1 MIIHNVE
8 QNTPEWFRLR
18 MGVPTASRFGE
29 IYTGTGKASASA
41 DNYMYSLLAEIV
53 ANEPGESFSNAATE
67 WGHEMEPRAV
77 SAYEMLEGRSME
89 VVGFVTND
97 KGTVGCSPDRVNLEI
112 KCPAL
117 KTHLKYLV
125 DGRCPTKYIPQVQG
139 CMLIC
144 EQDHW
149 DFMSYHPDARPL
161 IVRVERDEEYIDGLS
176 KHLNEFIVKLNDAKA
191 LIMGEGNEK
200 I

>member
-1 MIIHNVE
+1 MIVHDVD
-8 QNTPEWFRLR
+8 QGTPEWFRLR

-29 IYTGTGKASASA
+29 VYTATGKASASA
-41 DNYMYSLLAEIV
+41 ENYMYSLLAEIV
-53 ANEPGESFSNAATE
+53 SNEPGESFSNAATE

-89 VVGFVTND
+89 VIGFVTND
-97 KGTVGCSPDRVNLEI
+97 EGTIGCSPDRMNLEI
-112 KCPAL
+112 KCPSL

-125 DGRCPTKYIPQVQG
+125 DGKCPTKYIPQVQG
-139 CMLIC
+139 CMFVC

-161 IVRVERDEEYIDGLS
+161 IVRVERDDDYITELS
-176 KHLNEFIVKLNDAKA
+176 KHLNQFIGKLNDAKA
-191 LIMGEGNEK
+191 SILGEGNEK

>member
-1 MIIHNVE
+1 
-8 QNTPEWFRLR
+8 